1 MWGETAEFNR
11 ENELEIFLEDNDIPK
26 RYFSYMKTLILTAAF
41 EPDCTESEAYARL
54 AKQEQISLKK
64 AEMLIKRAVYLA
76 WEHASTPSSVLFSK
90 RLTPEEFLAH
100 SVSWIRSK
108 EEAFYRRKR

>member
-1 MWGETAEFNR
+1 MWGETEEFDR
-11 ENELEIFLEDNDIPK
+11 ESELEYFLEDNDIPE

-41 EPDCTESEAYARL
+41 EPECSVSEAFARL
-54 AKQEQISLKK
+54 AEQEQISLKK
-64 AEMLIKRAVYLA
+64 AEMLVKRAVYLA
-76 WEHASTPSSVLFSK
+76 WEYASTPSSVLFSK

-100 SVSWIRSK
+100 AVEWIRSK